1 MEQTGCAVVGGG
13 PAGMMLGLLLARAGV
28 QVAVLEKHSDFLR
41 DFRGDTVHASTI
53 RLIDEL
59 GLGGGFRNLPQSR
72 LNNVAVPVPG
82 AGLVTLA
89 AFDTLKPPYNYVAMM
104 PQWDFL
110 DFLASAAAAEPTFT
124 LLMDSEATG
133 LEFDGGRVTGVRYRA
148 AGMDGEQVL
157 RAEVVV
163 AADGRK
169 SVLRQTA
176 GLHPKEYPVPFDT
189 WWFRLPRRA
198 SEKGEVAGV
207 VPSLGDRD
215 AMIALNRTDY
225 YQMGYLAP
233 KGSDARIR
241 SNGVEWF
248 RQRVAALRPDL
259 ADRVGSIRS
268 LGDLHFLDVR
278 LNRLPRW
285 YVDGFLCIGDAAH
298 AMSPAGGV
306 GINLA
311 IQDAVAAAERLAPDL
326 RQGQVR
332 TRTLAAIQRR
342 RGMPT
347 VVVQAVQRILHRLV
361 FVPLFAGRLS
371 GDMLAGHGG
380 GAKAAFPRAGFFI
393 LRHNPLVKRVLP
405 RMIALGPRP
414 EHAPGFARPLT
425 ANPPTKLGSMTSPT
439 DTAVDTAA
447 ARARLLELIK
457 ELAVV
462 RGKVILSSGAE
473 ADYYIDLRR
482 ITLHHEASKLV
493 GQVMLALADEAGIG
507 FDCAGGLTMGAD
519 PVGTAVMHAA
529 VDAGR
534 TVDAFVVRKAQKSYG
549 MGRQVE
555 GPSVEGRKVL
565 VLEDTSTTGGSALTA
580 VEGVRKAGGNVV
592 AVAVIV
598 DRDTGAKEK
607 IEAETGVPYLFAFGK
622 DELGLA

>member
-1 MEQTGCAVVGGG
+1 
-13 PAGMMLGLLLARAGV
+13 MMLGLLLARGGIRV
-28 QVAVLEKHSDFLR
+28 TVLEKHSDFLR
-41 DFRGDTVHASTI
+41 DFRGDTVHASTV

-59 GLGGGFRNLPQSR
+59 GLGAGFRSLPQSR
-72 LNNVAVPVPG
+72 LTNVAVPVPG
-82 AGLVTLA
+82 AGMVTLA

-124 LLMDSEATG
+124 LLMEAEATG
-133 LEFDGGRVTGVRYRA
+133 LEFDGGRVTGVRFR
-148 AGMDGEQVL
+148 GPGGEGEQL
-157 RAEVVV
+157 LPADVVV
-163 AADGRK
+163 AADGRH
-169 SVLRQTA
+169 SVLRQAA
-176 GLHPKEYPVPFDT
+176 GMRATEYPVPFDT
-189 WWFRLPRRA
+189 WWFKLPRRA
-198 SEKGEVAGV
+198 SEQGEVAGV

-215 AMIALNRTDY
+215 AMIALNRSTY

-233 KGSDARIR
+233 KGSDAAIR
-241 SNGVEWF
+241 RNGVEWF

-259 ADRVGSIRS
+259 ADRVEAISS
-268 LGDLHFLDVR
+268 LDDLHWLDVR
-278 LNRLPRW
+278 LNRLRRW

-311 IQDAVAAAERLAPDL
+311 IQDAVAAAERLVPDL
-326 RQGQVR
+326 RRGQVR

-342 RGMPT
+342 RHLPT
-347 VVVQAVQRILHRLV
+347 VLVQAVQRILHRAV
-361 FVPLFAGRLS
+361 FVPLFAGKLS
-371 GDMLAGHGG
+371 GDMLAGTGG
-380 GAKAAFPRAGFFI
+380 RRFPLPRVAFFV
-393 LRHNPLVKRVLP
+393 LRHNPVVKRLLP
-405 RMIALGPRP
+405 RIIAIGPRP

-425 ANPPTKLGSMTSPT
+425 VHPPTKLEPMTSPT
-439 DTAVDTAA
+439 QTAANTAA

-493 GQVMLALADEAGIG
+493 GQVMLALADDAGID
-507 FDCAGGLTMGAD
+507 FECAGGLTMGAD

-529 VDAGR
+529 ADAGR

-622 DELGLA
+622 DELGLS